1 MTEEQPDFKPSRSNL
16 IEEIKGQLMNLNDA
30 ISKARTVQRF
40 QTSAKPSSGQVYA
53 SAYEHFDRLFGLSRE
68 LLSKELVEKA
78 GAWLDHPT
86 PLDKGTPAF
95 LDDLTTYKRG
105 IDRELYKLG
114 IKDTNLRKPV
124 VFPMRFH
131 ETEYASNH
139 DEPKSDPLR
148 NFSVRQTE
156 AMQ

>member
-1 MTEEQPDFKPSRSNL
+1 
-16 IEEIKGQLMNLNDA
+16 MN
-30 ISKARTVQRF
+30 ISTG
-40 QTSAKPSSGQVYA
+40 SSDSHENCY
-53 SAYEHFDRLFGLSRE
+53 R
-68 LLSKELVEKA
+68 KN
-78 GAWLDHPT
+78 W
-86 PLDKGTPAF
+86 DKGTPAF